1 MEAGNDHITTITIIV
16 SLIALFFSGLT
27 ALWTVWW
34 QNKIRLGVNFI
45 KTAGDFYQFEV
56 TNRGSL
62 PITVSKMAMSLNE
75 STQDP
80 ILAFKAH
87 PKYPDLKESLP
98 FSLEPRTSELV
109 FFDSI
114 VSEDAMALIEDGPGE
129 ARRFFVFTET
139 ACGHF
144 HRQRCEYR
152 SKNIDEDPSVWDP
165 RHRKCSV
172 FRWMKR

>member
-109 FFDSI
+109 FLIASYQKTQWLLLRMGQAKRGVFSYLQKQLAVISI
-114 VSEDAMALIEDGPGE
+114 DRGV
-129 ARRFFVFTET
+129 
-139 ACGHF
+139 
-144 HRQRCEYR
+144 
-152 SKNIDEDPSVWDP
+152 NIAV
-165 RHRKCSV
+165 RT
-172 FRWMKR
+172 